1 MASWT
6 EPHPR
11 RLPSA
16 LEIEETHAT
25 VQKLDAEII
34 DLQSQISLLQDR
46 VRKLEEERSQRISF
60 VAPFRRL
67 PPEILVK
74 VVELCVSAGDS
85 ASILNSVCSSMR
97 KAVNGMQV
105 LWGTI
110 HIVPYKLGPKQ
121 REQEN
126 EESQGRLSRRG
137 KARSVRPPSHSR
149 RPQKVRRVIYPI
161 KPYKLTHL
169 LRKDISVSQ
178 WNISKPY

>member
-16 LEIEETHAT
+16 LEIEETHAK
-25 VQKLDAEII
+25 VQQLDAEII

-46 VRKLEEERSQRISF
+46 VHKLEEERSQRISF
-60 VAPFRRL
+60 IAPFRRL
-67 PPEILVK
+67 PPEILVRI
-74 VVELCVSAGDS
+74 VELCVNAGDP

-97 KAVNGMQV
+97 KAVNGMKV

-110 HIVPYKLGPKQ
+110 HVVPYKLGPKQ
-121 REQEN
+121 QEQEN

-149 RPQKVRRVIYPI
+149 RPQKVCSIVYLI
-161 KPYKLTHL
+161 K
-169 LRKDISVSQ
+169 
-178 WNISKPY
+178 

>member
-1 MASWT
+1 MEFWT

-25 VQKLDAEII
+25 VLQLDAEISH
-34 DLQSQISLLQDR
+34 LQSQISLLRDR
-46 VRKLEEERSQRISF
+46 VHKLEVERSQRVSF

-67 PPEILVK
+67 PPEILVRI
-74 VVELCVSAGDS
+74 VELCINAGDP
-85 ASILNSVCSSMR
+85 ASILNSVSSSMR
-97 KAVNGMQV
+97 NAVNGMKV

-126 EESQGRLSRRG
+126 EGSQGRLSRRG

-149 RPQKVRRVIYPI
+149 RPQKVRSI
-161 KPYKLTHL
+161 L
-169 LRKDISVSQ
+169 
-178 WNISKPY
+178 

>member
-1 MASWT
+1 MTSWS

-11 RLPSA
+11 RLPSV
-16 LEIEETHAT
+16 LEIEETHVT
-25 VQKLDAEII
+25 VQKLDAEIT

-46 VRKLEEERSQRISF
+46 VQKLEEERSQRISF

-67 PPEILVK
+67 PPIILVK
-74 VVELCVSAGDS
+74 IVELCVTAGDS

-97 KAVNGMQV
+97 KAVNGMKV

-121 REQEN
+121 REQEH

-149 RPQKVRRVIYPI
+149 RPQKVRSALYPV
-161 KPYKLTHL
+161 KLYNLTRFF
-169 LRKDISVSQ
+169 RKGISV
-178 WNISKPY
+178 